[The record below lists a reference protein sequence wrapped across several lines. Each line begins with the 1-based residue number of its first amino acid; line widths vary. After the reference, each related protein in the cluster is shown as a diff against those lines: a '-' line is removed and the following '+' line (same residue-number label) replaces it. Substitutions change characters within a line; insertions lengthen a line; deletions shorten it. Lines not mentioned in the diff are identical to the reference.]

1 MTEKRQTDDLS
12 PEQLKAIDLIL
23 QGKNDSEVAEALKVN
38 GASVHLWRNK
48 NASFRA
54 LLNNQKNTEFEK
66 LEQSRLNVKAKAYK
80 VLDAYLDKQLTEE
93 NPDIKTVLEVLKLE
107 STKVTVL
114 PDDIQSLEKQITF
127 EESLVF

>member
-1 MTEKRQTDDLS
+1 MTTKQQTEDLS
-12 PEQLKAIDLIL
+12 PSQLKAIDLIL

-38 GASVHLWRNK
+38 RSTVNLWRNK
-48 NASFRA
+48 NASFKA
-54 LLNNQKNTEFEK
+54 LLNNRKNTEFEK

>member
-107 STKVTVL
+107 SPKGKFL
-114 PDDIQSLEKQITF
+114 PDDIESLEKKMTF
-127 EESLVF
+127 EESFVF